1 MLQSV
6 VFQRKDKWTMKQ
18 MRDFLTKNNIAPL
31 GGLTA
36 KGVDKKETQYR
47 WRVLDP
53 HRFTRFITHI
63 IDHETAHGIGKQ
75 SLPKRVYLIIGL

>member
-6 VFQRKDKWTMKQ
+6 VFQRKDGWTMKQ
-18 MRDFLTKNNIAPL
+18 MRDFLTKNNITPL
-31 GGLTA
+31 GGLGP

-53 HRFTRFITHI
+53 DRFTRFITHI
-63 IDHETAHGIGKQ
+63 VEHNLGKGVN
-75 SLPKRVYLIIGL
+75 KKVYLIIGI

>member
-31 GGLTA
+31 GGLGT

-53 HRFTRFITHI
+53 DRFSRFITHI
-63 IDHETAHGIGKQ
+63 VDHEISEGV
-75 SLPKRVYLIIGL
+75 SKRVYLVIGI